1 MTAGMITDNPMVR
14 ALYEL
19 PAPVVTA
26 YLRAPDL
33 GTPDDRDL
41 RLRAMLD
48 QLHPTEATPESLRA
62 LASVLGAVTEDRP
75 IDPGRPT
82 VAAFVGAD
90 GQTRMFELPEAD
102 VQDQIR
108 VAAVPHVLPLLEWRQ
123 GRPAY
128 VLVLLDR
135 TGAELVVQPA
145 GAAPAART
153 EVQGPDDEIERNAPG
168 GWSQPRYQN
177 RAEDS
182 WQHNAGRAAEAV
194 SDALSSV
201 QADLLIV
208 SGDVRAEQY
217 FRDQLPSWI
226 HSKVTIK
233 TITGSRSPDGSEE
246 HRRDRIA
253 AAVQEYVDQDSVQ
266 ALARIREH
274 SGPGG
279 LGVQSPAATIHA
291 LARGQ
296 VHVLV
301 LAADEP
307 GAQPVEPT
315 TAWFG
320 PQPTDISEH
329 RSGVLVPDGKPS
341 HGPLKEVLARA
352 AILTDA
358 DIRILPQGWPDPP
371 TNGVGAL
378 CRFTVS

>member
-1 MTAGMITDNPMVR
+1 MTAAMITDNPMVR
-14 ALYEL
+14 ALYDL

-26 YLRAPDL
+26 YLPAP
-33 GTPDDRDL
+33 GPGAPDDREL

-48 QLHPTEATPESLRA
+48 KLRPTEATPESMTA
-62 LASVLGAVTEDRP
+62 LASVLSSVTEDRP
-75 IDPGRPT
+75 VDPGRPT
-82 VAAFVGAD
+82 AAAFVGAD
-90 GQTRMFELPEAD
+90 GQTRMFELPGAD
-102 VQDQIR
+102 IADR
-108 VAAVPHVLPLLEWRQ
+108 VYVSALPHVLPLLEWRQ
-123 GRPAY
+123 CRPAY

-135 TGAELVVQPA
+135 TGAELVVQGA
-145 GAAPAART
+145 GAAPSAHT
-153 EVQGPDDEIERNAPG
+153 EVAGPDDEIERNAPG

-194 SDALSSV
+194 ADALSSV

-217 FRDQLPSWI
+217 FRDQLPAWI

-253 AAVQEYVDQDSVQ
+253 AAVREYVDQDSVQ

-274 SGPGG
+274 AGPGG
-279 LGVQSPAATIHA
+279 LGVQGPAATIHA

-296 VHVLV
+296 VHLLV
-301 LAADEP
+301 TAADEP

-341 HGPLKEVLARA
+341 HGPLKEVLARS

-358 DIRILPQGWPDPP
+358 DLRILPEGWPDPP
-371 TNGVGAL
+371 AQGVGAL
-378 CRFTVS
+378 CRFTVP